1 MYRRNATVKCPS
13 CGAGN
18 KPDRWFCWK
27 CKNERGVV
35 TELEEV
41 GGAAPPWAEN
51 KVVFGG
57 AVGSKVGASTYWRNP
72 STVNFYVGL
81 LEQTK
86 DYAERIY
93 ESIPV
98 GSGLV
103 DWMED
108 SLAVT
113 ADYMSKI
120 VHALRYRE
128 NPQKKYMAKANA
140 RLIKSYAEELIQLIH
155 ASDSLKDWMKSKIS
169 TCATR
174 VDDIWH
180 AIEARGENALTKRRR
195 NINTNTLIPQ
205 EMGLAVAE
213 NIFKPNPNTVE
224 LEQEEEVIMR
234 DPAEIELEQ
243 LVDDI
248 AERRRNPN
256 WPPPASGSGRL
267 WGANG
272 RWQRRNNPSCEE
284 CENCECN
291 HRRNPCCES
300 CEDCG
305 CKTRRNP
312 VKTSRW
318 APCAGCNKATCNC
331 GCAGDPDMCVCA
343 GSEVMSRRRNSS
355 PAWGG
360 PLFRRNPRLSRRM
373 RRRRN
378 SAPAWGGPL
387 FRNRRRRFRRNS
399 APAWG
404 GPLFRRNP
412 RRSLRRRNS
421 SPAWGGPLFRSRR
434 RRLRRNS
441 SPAWGGPLFRRNPRR
456 SRRRM
461 RRRNSSPAWGGPL
474 FRHRRL
480 RRNSSP
486 AWGGPL
492 FRRNP
497 EELEE
502 EIDEISMR
510 RNPFYRRNG

>member
-13 CGAGN
+13 CGTGN

-41 GGAAPPWAEN
+41 GGASPPWAEN
-51 KVVFGG
+51 KVVYGG
-57 AVGSKVGASTYWRNP
+57 AVGGRVGASTYWRNP
-72 STVNFYVGL
+72 STNNFYIGL
-81 LEQTK
+81 LEQTQ
-86 DYAERIY
+86 DYASRIY
-93 ESIPV
+93 EAIPT
-98 GSGLV
+98 GSGLA

-140 RLIKSYAEELIQLIH
+140 RLIKSYSEELIQLIH

-180 AIEARGENALTKRRR
+180 AMEARGDGALTKRRK
-195 NINTNTLIPQ
+195 NVNANTLIPP
-205 EMGLAVAE
+205 EVGLAVAE

-224 LEQEEEVIMR
+224 LEQEEVTMQ
-234 DPAEIELEQ
+234 DPAELELEQ
-243 LVDDI
+243 LVDEI
-248 AERRRNPN
+248 AERRNP
-256 WPPPASGSGRL
+256 SSGRI

-272 RWQRRNNPSCEE
+272 KWQRRNPRPAWGGPLFRRNPECKDCEDCSC
-284 CENCECN
+284 NQ
-291 HRRNPCCES
+291 RRFNPCCEA
-300 CEDCG
+300 CEDCS

-312 VKTSRW
+312 ARTARW
-318 APCAGCNKATCNC
+318 SPCAGCSKATCTC
-331 GCAGDPDMCVCA
+331 GCAGDPDMCVCV
-343 GSEVMSRRRNSS
+343 GSGASPRRNSS

-360 PLFRRNPRLSRRM
+360 PLFRRNPRRRM
-373 RRRRN
+373 RRRRNSSPAWGGPLFRNRRRSRLRRNSSPAWGGPLFRRNPRRSMRRRN

-412 RRSLRRRNS
+412 RSRMRRNS

-434 RRLRRNS
+434 
-441 SPAWGGPLFRRNPRR
+441 
-456 SRRRM
+456 
-461 RRRNSSPAWGGPL
+461 
-474 FRHRRL
+474 

-502 EIDEISMR
+502 LEEISMR
-510 RNPFYRRNG
+510 RNPFYRRNA